1 MTAPTAAPDRTGDLL
16 RPRSTAAWLGAAAA
30 LVGAALRVA
39 IVPLFV
45 TPLFDQVL
53 RSQDVAALPRVLLT
67 AGAVAVGG
75 SLALWAQDALLGRA
89 AAHVGARWRERLY
102 ARLLAAEPGT
112 LPATSGALSGR
123 IVTDLREVETF
134 YRFGLG
140 ALIAE
145 TATLC
150 LILALLLRADP
161 RAALALVALALPA
174 AGILRLLGRKLERAS
189 RSALEGSEAVG
200 HHLQEGLKHHE
211 LVRAFGAGDEM
222 LRRFGAANRQVEV
235 QSARRSLIA
244 GLQVPAT
251 QVLVFAAIGVLVVI
265 LVDAVGR
272 GTLTVGDVVA
282 FLTLVALAAAPLQL
296 LPHSYAMY
304 REARAAARRL
314 RALDGGELAGG
325 ALDANAGAADDRARA
340 AMSAR
345 PTTFELLD
353 TATDPDRRRSG
364 SEPGARSAGAVI
376 GAAGGS
382 ADRPDDTDPPLI
394 VLRNVAYAYVPG
406 VPVLERVN
414 LELPRRGLVVVT
426 GASGSGKTTLLRLL
440 LRFAAPSSGTIELRT
455 GGPPARAPGALAL
468 ADVPEAEL
476 RARLAYVPQGHEL
489 LSGALRD
496 ALSMGR
502 AVGEAEL
509 WWALEGVGMAAA
521 VRATPGGLD
530 APLGED
536 GGGFSGGQRQR
547 LAIARALLGKPD
559 AVLLDEPTSNLDDGS
574 EAEIV
579 ALLVRLASDR
589 LVLAVTH
596 RPALA
601 RAAERLVVAS
611 TGADA

>member
-145 TATLC
+145 SATLC

-314 RALDGGELAGG
+314 RALDGGALAGG
-325 ALDANAGAADDRARA
+325 ALDA
-340 AMSAR
+340 SA
-345 PTTFELLD
+345 
-353 TATDPDRRRSG
+353 
-364 SEPGARSAGAVI
+364 
-376 GAAGGS
+376 
-382 ADRPDDTDPPLI
+382 
-394 VLRNVAYAYVPG
+394 
-406 VPVLERVN
+406 
-414 LELPRRGLVVVT
+414 
-426 GASGSGKTTLLRLL
+426 
-440 LRFAAPSSGTIELRT
+440 
-455 GGPPARAPGALAL
+455 
-468 ADVPEAEL
+468 
-476 RARLAYVPQGHEL
+476 
-489 LSGALRD
+489 
-496 ALSMGR
+496 
-502 AVGEAEL
+502 
-509 WWALEGVGMAAA
+509 
-521 VRATPGGLD
+521 LD
-530 APLGED
+530 A
-536 GGGFSGGQRQR
+536 
-547 LAIARALLGKPD
+547 
-559 AVLLDEPTSNLDDGS
+559 
-574 EAEIV
+574 
-579 ALLVRLASDR
+579 
-589 LVLAVTH
+589 
-596 RPALA
+596 
-601 RAAERLVVAS
+601 
-611 TGADA
+611 

>member
-145 TATLC
+145 SATLC

-282 FLTLVALAAAPLQL
+282 FLTLVALAAAPCSSCRIVT
-296 LPHSYAMY
+296 PCT
-304 REARAAARRL
+304 ARRVL
-314 RALDGGELAGG
+314 PPGGCGRWTGALAGG
-325 ALDANAGAADDRARA
+325 ALDASALDASAGAADDRARA

-353 TATDPDRRRSG
+353 IATDPDRRRAG
-364 SEPGARSAGAVI
+364 SEPGARGAGAV
-376 GAAGGS
+376 GGS
-382 ADRPDDTDPPLI
+382 VGAPADRPDDTDPPLI

-414 LELPRRGLVVVT
+414 LELPRRGSSSSLARA
-426 GASGSGKTTLLRLL
+426 GAARP
-440 LRFAAPSSGTIELRT
+440 PSCASSCASP
-455 GGPPARAPGALAL
+455 PPARARSSCARAVRRRARQARWRWPTCRRRSCALASRTCRRVTSSSP
-468 ADVPEAEL
+468 APC
-476 RARLAYVPQGHEL
+476 
-489 LSGALRD
+489 
-496 ALSMGR
+496 
-502 AVGEAEL
+502 
-509 WWALEGVGMAAA
+509 
-521 VRATPGGLD
+521 ATP
-530 APLGED
+530 
-536 GGGFSGGQRQR
+536 
-547 LAIARALLGKPD
+547 
-559 AVLLDEPTSNLDDGS
+559 
-574 EAEIV
+574 
-579 ALLVRLASDR
+579 
-589 LVLAVTH
+589 
-596 RPALA
+596 
-601 RAAERLVVAS
+601 
-611 TGADA
+611 